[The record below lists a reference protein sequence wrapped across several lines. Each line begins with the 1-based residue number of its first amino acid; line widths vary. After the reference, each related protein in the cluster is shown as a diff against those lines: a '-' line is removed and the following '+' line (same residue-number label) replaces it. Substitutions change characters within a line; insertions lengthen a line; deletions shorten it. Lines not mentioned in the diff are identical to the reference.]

1 MQAPSLTLGIEEEYQ
16 VVDPDTRE
24 LTSYVSEVLEGDQV
38 VLENIHAELHS
49 STLEVASGV
58 CADLDEARAELVRL
72 RRRVRGLARE
82 SGLEIMAAGTH
93 PSAAWQQ
100 QDITPMARFRGIEED
115 MAEVA
120 RRTLVFGLHV
130 HVGIEDREFLM
141 DTMNV
146 ARYFLPHILCLS
158 TSSPFWQGR
167 RTGLKSYR
175 SVVWENFPRT
185 GIPPAFPSWADY
197 QRTLQ
202 TLVNTGC
209 IEDGTKIWWDVRPNW
224 NHPTLEFRICDA
236 CPRLETV
243 LCLAGLFQALVL
255 TLWRLRRQ
263 NLTFR
268 VYPKSQ
274 LDENKWRAA
283 RYGLEGRLIDFGREE
298 ELPARDLVRELI
310 EQFLADAID
319 ELGIR
324 REVEH
329 AYRLMDR
336 GTSAERQLARYE
348 ETGRL
353 QAVVDQLI
361 AETSEG
367 LDDDGTAPGG

>member
-1 MQAPSLTLGIEEEYQ
+1 MDPPSLTLGIEEEYQ
-16 VVDPDTRE
+16 VVDPETRE
-24 LTSYVSEVLEGDQV
+24 LTSYVSEVLEGDQI
-38 VLENIHAELHS
+38 VLENIHPELHA
-49 STLEVASGV
+49 STLEVASEV

-72 RRRVRGLARE
+72 RRRVRRLARE

-93 PSAAWQQ
+93 PSAAWQEQ
-100 QDITPMARFRGIEED
+100 EITPVARYRGIEED
-115 MAEVA
+115 MADLA

-130 HVGIEDREFLM
+130 HVGVEDREFLV
-141 DTMNV
+141 DAMNV
-146 ARYFLPHILCLS
+146 ARYFLPHIFSLS

-185 GIPPAFPSWADY
+185 GIPPTFRSWADY
-197 QRTLQ
+197 QGTLQ
-202 TLVNTGC
+202 TLTNTGC

-255 TLWRLRRQ
+255 TLWRLRRR
-263 NLTFR
+263 NMTFR
-268 VYPKSQ
+268 VYPKSL

-283 RYGLEGRLIDFGREE
+283 RYGLDGRLIDFGREE
-298 ELPARDLVRELI
+298 ELPVRELVRELI
-310 EQFLADAID
+310 EEFLAEAID
-319 ELGIR
+319 ELGVR
-324 REVEH
+324 QEVEH
-329 AYRLMDR
+329 AYRLMER
-336 GTSAERQLARYE
+336 GTSADRQMAVYG

-353 QAVVDQLI
+353 EAVVDHLI

-367 LDDDGTAPGG
+367 LDDDAPVPGG